1 MNQGLN
7 NYKNVAI
14 AFERGWRNVRVS
26 GFLPVEQ
33 VEHAPVNA
41 FWPDGSCKL
50 VDLSSG
56 EVVGKAAM
64 EAKAAAQ
71 AKALEEARLE
81 RIKIQCDEEVRKV
94 QLDFYRSRMN
104 QLPLAS
110 VSEIFRAG
118 IFKSDEERAIATSVM
133 LSKLPKF
140 STAMLKRMEE
150 ATKER
155 TVEASDKFYTWRSG
169 NKASS
174 TSHTAWGHRRNG
186 GGKGK
191 KETLIEM
198 NSEKAAADRIAARKI
213 RQKENKEERE
223 KQAVKDAENLARITA
238 YVEANKVVA
247 PVVEV
252 VAVEETDYQ
261 KFKREEFETFRVRV
275 KVIDLEYVSETP
287 PPPVKEREG
296 DWKIIE
302 TGRKRVTKLEK
313 EFTSS
318 LFTTA
323 KVGMADNVVIP
334 EEVVKVHWKKAKKAS
349 MMCRSVA
356 KDEACPHA
364 DGKCNFAHNFEEL
377 SPKCCANSSCR
388 FVKRV
393 GEKFINK
400 GKKLCLFKHEGETKI
415 QFCQRIGV
423 KCPAQ
428 PICGL
433 ITSKSTTAAFEVTP
447 TSDRVL
453 KPYSATQAWAPLDE
467 VKPTAAPMRP
477 RESRWGARKN

>member
-1 MNQGLN
+1 MNQGIN
-7 NYKNVAI
+7 NYKNI
-14 AFERGWRNVRVS
+14 STAFERGWRNVRVS
-26 GFLPVEQ
+26 GFLPVKQ
-33 VEHAPVNA
+33 VDRTPVNA

-50 VDLSSG
+50 IDLSSG
-56 EVVGKAAM
+56 EVVGKTEMA
-64 EAKAAAQ
+64 AKAVAQ
-71 AKALEEARLE
+71 AKALEEARLA
-81 RIKIQCDEEVRKV
+81 RVKIQHDEDVKKV
-94 QLDFYRSRMN
+94 QLEFYRSRLN

-110 VSEIFRAG
+110 VSEIFRAD

-150 ATKER
+150 ATKESS
-155 TVEASDKFYTWRSG
+155 TEASDKFYTWRSG

-191 KETLIEM
+191 KESLNEM

-213 RQKENKEERE
+213 RQKANKEERE
-223 KQAVKDAENLARITA
+223 RQAVKDAENLARVTA
-238 YVEANKVVA
+238 YVEANKAVA

-261 KFKREEFETFRVRV
+261 KFKREELETFRV
-275 KVIDLEYVSETP
+275 KVIDLEYVSDLP

-302 TGRKRVTKLEK
+302 TGRKRATKLEK

-323 KVGMADNVVIP
+323 KAGMTDNVVVP

-349 MMCRSVA
+349 MMCRSVV
-356 KDEACPHA
+356 KGEACPHPE
-364 DGKCNFAHNFEEL
+364 GKCNFAHNFEEL

-433 ITSKSTTAAFEVTP
+433 IASKSTTAAFEVTP

-467 VKPTAAPMRP
+467 VKPTAEP
-477 RESRWGARKN
+477 RKSRWGARKN

>member
-1 MNQGLN
+1 MNQGFN
-7 NYKNVAI
+7 NYKNVST

-26 GFLPVEQ
+26 GFLPVKQ
-33 VEHAPVNA
+33 VEQAPVNA

-50 VDLSSG
+50 IDLSSG
-56 EVVGKAAM
+56 EVVGKTEM

-71 AKALEEARLE
+71 VKALEEARLA
-81 RIKIQCDEEVRKV
+81 RVKIQHDEDVKKV
-94 QLDFYRSRMN
+94 QLEFYRSRLN

-110 VSEIFRAG
+110 VSEIFRAD

-150 ATKER
+150 ATKESS
-155 TVEASDKFYTWRSG
+155 TEASDKFYTWRSG

-191 KETLIEM
+191 KESLNEM

-223 KQAVKDAENLARITA
+223 KQAVKDAENLARVTA
-238 YVEANKVVA
+238 YVEANKAVA

-252 VAVEETDYQ
+252 VAVEETEYQ
-261 KFKREEFETFRVRV
+261 KFKREELETFRV
-275 KVIDLEYVSETP
+275 KVIDLEYVSDLP

-302 TGRKRVTKLEK
+302 TGRKRATKLEK

-323 KVGMADNVVIP
+323 KAGMADNVVVP

-349 MMCRSVA
+349 MMCRSVV
-356 KDEACPHA
+356 KGEACPHPE
-364 DGKCNFAHNFEEL
+364 GKCNFAHNFEEL

-453 KPYSATQAWAPLDE
+453 KPYSATQAWAPLLTGAT
-467 VKPTAAPMRP
+467 VRTRK
-477 RESRWGARKN
+477 SRWGASKN